1 LATSSKLILLAG
13 MAAVTYLTRLPLYF
27 LAVRH
32 YKLSPLVKHTLA
44 RIPAAAFAAIV
55 FPGVLQPGGHTDLR
69 ASNLYLYAAAVTV
82 LAAVALRRSLLGTIV
97 VGIVTATVL
106 RQLVG

>member
-1 LATSSKLILLAG
+1 

-27 LAVRH
+27 LTVQR
-32 YKLSPLVKHTLA
+32 YKLSPLLSRILA

-69 ASNLYLYAAAVTV
+69 PSNLYLYAAV
-82 LAAVALRRSLLGTIV
+82 LATGAAIILRGGLLGTIV
-97 VGIVTATVL
+97 VGIVTATLL
-106 RQLVG
+106 RQFVG